1 MALYSYAVHSFKVQM
16 LFASAVDDRPRRE
29 WRDGNDGP
37 AGRVRGR
44 GMLADVAAAHGIIT
58 RPCRRAGASVFS
70 AGVLLFLEL
79 LLSYF
84 PPCALLLFVSVLL
97 VVVLCIYRL
106 PRESAHSS
114 PTSHHITASPHR
126 PGLPAPAYANAA
138 HPSCECFCHTRVP
151 ALGAVLL
158 LSARLISPTLHRVT
172 RPTCARSGSCSRC
185 RRASQH

>member
-1 MALYSYAVHSFKVQM
+1 VA
-16 LFASAVDDRPRRE
+16 RRKR
-29 WRDGNDGP
+29 W
-37 AGRVRGR
+37 
-44 GMLADVAAAHGIIT
+44 T
-58 RPCRRAGASVFS
+58 SWSRAGPGHACRCGGGAWHNHSTLSTCGRERFLCGCFCYFS
-70 AGVLLFLEL
+70 SSS
-79 LLSYF
+79 SYF
-84 PPCALLLFVSVLL
+84 PPCAPLLFVSVLL

-138 HPSCECFCHTRVP
+138 HPSRGCFCHTRVP